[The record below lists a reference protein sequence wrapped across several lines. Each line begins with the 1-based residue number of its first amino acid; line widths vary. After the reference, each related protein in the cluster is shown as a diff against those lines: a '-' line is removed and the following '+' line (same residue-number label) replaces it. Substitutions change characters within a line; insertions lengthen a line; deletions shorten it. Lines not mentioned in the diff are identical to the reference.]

1 MYHPQRLKTSHFVW
15 STGLPDGCVFLNAKE
30 KNEQPKSGWIKHG
43 WKTIRSEEERQEI
56 FDVLISNGFKWSSE
70 WSTVILFE
78 HQRWVR
84 LSVGVFIHSCHTLP
98 TIRSLKNRLNLNAP
112 KKESFSSSNF
122 PWFSGICLLPVRDSG
137 YFGGCNRHR
146 SSMCW
151 GRPPTQYIFYPKNI
165 PQRRSFFP
173 FKSVS
178 EKMSFQ

>member
-1 MYHPQRLKTSHFVW
+1 MRK
-15 STGLPDGCVFLNAKE
+15 

-43 WKTIRSEEERQEI
+43 WKTIRSEEEHQES

-84 LSVGVFIHSCHTLP
+84 LCGSVFIHFCHTLP

-112 KKESFSSSNF
+112 KRKAFHLPISLDLQGFVY
-122 PWFSGICLLPVRDSG
+122 CLFVTQGWL
-137 YFGGCNRHR
+137 FWWMQQA
-146 SSMCW
+146 SMCW
-151 GRPPTQYIFYPKNI
+151 GRPPTQYIHLLSKKHTTKAE
-165 PQRRSFFP
+165 FFP

-178 EKMSFQ
+178 EKMSFE